1 MSLPI
6 QMSPPV
12 HLTHQQLCDLLIATP
27 EETSPQLER
36 LREHLR
42 DCPACADEFASIRQ
56 PLARFHSATTAWA
69 GHNAATRSWTL
80 PAPPA
85 PIPLAPFRRRAGWLL
100 AAATLLLA
108 AGVPFAIHHHSS
120 SNPAHPVA
128 AATSQPS
135 NPIGDEA
142 LLEEVNQTLSSSI
155 PSPMQPLADPTAGR
169 FNQTDSTSRKN

>member
-1 MSLPI
+1 MSLHT
-6 QMSPPV
+6 QMSPHI

-69 GHNAATRSWTL
+69 GHNAASRSWTL
-80 PAPPA
+80 PPLPA
-85 PIPLAPFRRRAGWLL
+85 SFPFAPFRRRAGWLL
-100 AAATLLLA
+100 ATAALLLA
-108 AGVPFAIHHHSS
+108 AAIPFAIRDHSS
-120 SNPAHPVA
+120 SNPAHPVT

-169 FNQTDSTSRKN
+169 FNQTDSISRKN